1 MKRDSAARAEQI
13 IARCRV
19 LARLSEDAG
28 GTRRTFLSP
37 PMRDV
42 HRELA
47 GWLEPLGVS
56 VAVDASGNLRGLYP
70 GADPQAPRLL
80 LGSHL
85 DTVPNAGDVWKSA
98 RRVLQ

>member
-1 MKRDSAARAEQI
+1 M
-13 IARCRV
+13 
-19 LARLSEDAG
+19 LARLSEDAR
-28 GTRRTFLSP
+28 GTRRVFLSP

-56 VAVDASGNLRGLYP
+56 VTVDAAGNLRGLHP
-70 GADPQAPRLL
+70 GADLQAPRLL

-98 RRVLQ
+98 RPVPR